1 MSAIL
6 AFRPLY
12 EAHRRGFL
20 VALFLAILTLA
31 AGTALLGTS
40 GWFITAAAL
49 STAGAA
55 FNIFVPSS
63 LVRGFSLLR
72 ILARYGERVT
82 GHQATLRFLSDLR
95 AWHFARLF
103 PRAPLSAAGLRH
115 GDLVSRLVA
124 DVDALDSFFLVAVS
138 PAVAV
143 LAIGMV
149 VTGLLALFLP
159 AAAALYAPLLL
170 AAAILVPLLALRL
183 SRAPGRRAVE
193 ASSAL
198 RTAAL
203 DGMAGHR
210 DFVVNGATA
219 RAGEAVR
226 GTAHGLGRLRLALG
240 DIVISASAIAQI
252 LAGLALTGTLW
263 LGLEALHAGALDG
276 PMLVG
281 LLLAVAGSFEAAAM
295 LVRGVARIGMGLAAA
310 RRLEAIA
317 TMPPAVTDPAR
328 PLALP
333 AGGDVAFD
341 HVSFAYGPGRPVL
354 DGVSLAVPAGS
365 RVAIVGASGSGKSTL
380 VALLLRLADPTAGTV
395 TVAGTDIRTVRQ
407 ADLHA
412 RVALLSQDAPVFMDT
427 VRANLLVGRPE
438 ASDADLWQA
447 LARARIADTI
457 RALPGGLDAFLG
469 EGGRTLSAGEGRR
482 LCLARV
488 LLSGASILALDEP
501 TGGLDAETE
510 AVFLADLAGAAAG
523 RTILLV
529 THARLPAGA
538 VDAVW
543 RIDAGRLARAED
555 AGER

>member
-95 AWHFARLF
+95 AWLFARLF

-124 DVDALDSFFLVAVS
+124 DVDTLDSFFLVAVS

-143 LAIGMV
+143 LAVGAV
-149 VTGLLALFLP
+149 VAGLLALFLP

-183 SRAPGRRAVE
+183 LRAPGRRAVE

-226 GTAHGLGRLRLALG
+226 GTAHGLSRLRLALG

>member
-1 MSAIL
+1 MSAVL

-55 FNIFVPSS
+55 FNIFGPSS
-63 LVRGFSLLR
+63 LVRLFSLIR

-95 AWHFARLF
+95 AWLFARLF

-138 PAVAV
+138 PAIAV
-143 LAIGMV
+143 LAIGAI

-183 SRAPGRRAVE
+183 SRVPGRRALE
-193 ASSAL
+193 ASSTL

-219 RAGEAVR
+219 RAADAVR
-226 GTAHGLGRLRLALG
+226 DAARGLGALRLALG
-240 DIVISASAIAQI
+240 DIVISASAIAQL
-252 LAGLALTGTLW
+252 LAGLALAGTLW
-263 LGLEALHAGALDG
+263 LGLDALHAGTLDG

-281 LLLAVAGSFEAAAM
+281 LLLAVTGSFEAAAM
-295 LVRGVARIGMGLAAA
+295 LVRGVARIGTGLAAA
-310 RRLEAIA
+310 GRLEAIA
-317 TMPPAVTDPAR
+317 TLPPAVADPAR
-328 PLALP
+328 PLPLP
-333 AGGDVAFD
+333 PGGDVSFRN
-341 HVSFAYGPGRPVL
+341 VSFAYGRGPAVL
-354 DGVSLAVPAGS
+354 DGVSLAIPAGS
-365 RVAIVGASGSGKSTL
+365 RVAIIGASGSGKSTL

-395 TVAGTDIRTVRQ
+395 AIAGTDLRTVRQ

-438 ASDADLWQA
+438 ASDAELWQA
-447 LARARIADTI
+447 LERARIADAI
-457 RALPGGLDAFLG
+457 RALPGGLDAFVG

-488 LLSGASILALDEP
+488 LLSNASILVLDEP

-510 AVFLADLAGAAAG
+510 AAFLADLATAAGG

-543 RIDAGRLARAED
+543 RMDAGRLLPAEH
-555 AGER
+555 ESEL